1 MSSLVRERWR
11 FTDICWGCTEIAL
24 SSQPPSRISFHTKEP
39 ETICCGVFWYPRP
52 WWAPTLSP
60 TAHMADGLWYS
71 GREGACASLSWS
83 LWSLALLSSLQALSH
98 LSLPLVPGSAMLWTG
113 WAISFA
119 TGLAHPPLRV
129 IGPFTHHIINMTHFF
144 FSPFLLI
151 IAGNLFDQSVNHEP
165 NNKKISHKAKRP
177 KAHAVVAFL
186 CEGRREF

>member
-24 SSQPPSRISFHTKEP
+24 SSQPPSQISFHTKEP

-83 LWSLALLSSLQALSH
+83 LWSLALLSSLQALS
-98 LSLPLVPGSAMLWTG
+98 LSAPGSWQCHAMNRMSHIFCNRTG
-113 WAISFA
+113 SPSSQGHWSLHSSYYQHD
-119 TGLAHPPLRV
+119 TL
-129 IGPFTHHIINMTHFF
+129 FF
-144 FSPFLLI
+144 FPFLLI
-151 IAGNLFDQSVNHEP
+151 IAGNLFDQPVNHEP